1 MVVSLADC
9 LATFFSP
16 FTYILFNFSL
26 SLSTH
31 IQGKQGEIRHVYR
44 GNVFI
49 QARQVVENAGIIVC
63 KAKHIELAGGTSNA
77 ANLVGKFIPQSP
89 RLSSPAPHRTGGG
102 ARGGGRGR
110 GGRGMGRGRGAGRD
124 MSVIGKTVR
133 IVMGPYKGYVGIV
146 KDATEDTARVELH
159 TTCTTISVDRSR
171 LLPVS

>member
-1 MVVSLADC
+1 MN
-9 LATFFSP
+9 TP
-16 FTYILFNFSL
+16 PPPL
-26 SLSTH
+26 SLTH
-31 IQGKQGEIRHVYR
+31 THTHTHTQGKQGEIKHVYR

-63 KAKHIELAGGTSNA
+63 KAKHVELAGGTSNA

-89 RLSSPAPHRTGGG
+89 RLSSPAPHRTGGMGG

-110 GGRGMGRGRGAGRD
+110 GGGGMGRGRGAGRD
-124 MSVIGKTVR
+124 TSLIGKTVR

-171 LLPVS
+171 LLHVS